1 MVLFSVLRAQSF
13 VVMMMMICRALLQG
27 GVRPFCVSP
36 PSFSPS
42 LLQSPS
48 PSVPFISGA
57 GNTGGDPERDGSFAG
72 KKKPGNIWRKP
83 QMLPEGAA
91 EGRQGGKAPGIRFE
105 RKSPGSHAENRNGSE
120 SHLEKV
126 PLKEIPKSFGKALG
140 KAPGKVPACSSK
152 DSCFVEVPENSG
164 MSGAARLQ
172 SV

>member
-13 VVMMMMICRALLQG
+13 VVMMMICRALLQG
-27 GVRPFCVSP
+27 DARPFCVSP
-36 PSFSPS
+36 PLFLPLLLLTPSP
-42 LLQSPS
+42 SPS

-57 GNTGGDPERDGSFAG
+57 GSTGGDPERDGSFAG

-91 EGRQGGKAPGIRFE
+91 EGRQGGKAPGIGLKESRVE
-105 RKSPGSHAENRNGSE
+105 VTQKTGMARK
-120 SHLEKV
+120 V
-126 PLKEIPKSFGKALG
+126 TLKEIPKSFGKAQG
-140 KAPGKVPACSSK
+140 EAPWKVPACSSK

-164 MSGAARLQ
+164 MSGAARLP